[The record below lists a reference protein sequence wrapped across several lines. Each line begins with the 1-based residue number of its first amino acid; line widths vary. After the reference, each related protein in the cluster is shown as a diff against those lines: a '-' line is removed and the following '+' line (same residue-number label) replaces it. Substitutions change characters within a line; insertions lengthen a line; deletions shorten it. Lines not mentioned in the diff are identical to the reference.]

1 MRLAEEMGND
11 FLHAHHRVASLYF
24 AITAVEAQ
32 LNQTIRLL
40 REKRS
45 EDDEE
50 IEWDIRHLNL
60 EAKFRQL
67 AKLAN
72 DSAVPLEAESVPTIL
87 NANRVRN
94 ELTHRKT
101 WGYETYPYW
110 LTGWNFVTRGN
121 ANGLFMK
128 FDFFQVK
135 VSLQQLGFPGLPM
148 SDSLGHQFRSTF
160 LRDLAGYKRLASFL
174 DNVGR
179 CRPFDPRFPFT
190 PVFCRKWW
198 DVEHINRR
206 LSRLTFTE
214 RSARSTLPDSDELVI
229 GYSPRELR

>member
-1 MRLAEEMGND
+1 M
-11 FLHAHHRVASLYF
+11 
-24 AITAVEAQ
+24 
-32 LNQTIRLL
+32 
-40 REKRS
+40 
-45 EDDEE
+45 
-50 IEWDIRHLNL
+50 
-60 EAKFRQL
+60 
-67 AKLAN
+67 
-72 DSAVPLEAESVPTIL
+72 
-87 NANRVRN
+87 RN

-101 WGYETYPYW
+101 WGYETYENLDAIDANRLRTAVVDVFIFGFRLHDEPYPYW

-198 DVEHINRR
+198 DVEHINSGCR
-206 LSRLTFTE
+206 
-214 RSARSTLPDSDELVI
+214 D
-229 GYSPRELR
+229 